1 MVGVLILVLGVD
13 HHHQVRQPH
22 LLLEGHVG
30 RAEYL
35 RLPVPGVA
43 ELPTLDG
50 GSVGHMDQAGTYNIV
65 QSVQVYRT
73 GYHGA
78 TPAAPAILAW
88 NSWSCIEISVNF
100 LPEDDF
106 IYNRSCRQIAKCNAA
121 IL

>member
-1 MVGVLILVLGVD
+1 MKSEDTIIPLSYLSVDDTNFLVLTTYLAAVQDSSVVGVLILVLGVD

-43 ELPTLDG
+43 ELPTFDG

-73 GYHGA
+73 GYHSSGVQ
-78 TPAAPAILAW
+78 
-88 NSWSCIEISVNF
+88 N
-100 LPEDDF
+100 
-106 IYNRSCRQIAKCNAA
+106 
-121 IL
+121 